1 MELLLCGA
9 RYPTPL
15 APALGILGPR
25 KSDSRLSVSVPPP
38 NFLLPRPHP
47 QFLTLS
53 CGGAHNLLIPHQ
65 RGGMRVIFLISRH
78 LVRHLTIRGALALF
92 QLY

>member
-15 APALGILGPR
+15 APAPGILGRR

-38 NFLLPRPHP
+38 NSLLLRHHP

-78 LVRHLTIRGALALF
+78 LVRHLAIRGALALF